1 MIQLYFLSILC
12 NSLTAYILILDDTGE
27 GASIADSVQFSFR
40 KGIFPLVLGILC
52 ALTGV
57 LKLLS
62 PSQDSLPI
70 LGDLVPAL
78 AGLLAGFVLIFSY
91 YREHASIGASASGGT
106 LDRMGDA
113 FLKYKKG
120 LGFILLAS
128 AALHFLFPQA
138 LFL

>member
-1 MIQLYFLSILC
+1 MF
-12 NSLTAYILILDDTGE
+12 ILDDTGE
-27 GASIADSVQFSFR
+27 SDSIEGSLKFSSRSGVFR
-40 KGIFPLVLGILC
+40 LVLGILC
-52 ALTGV
+52 TLTGV

-62 PSQDSLPI
+62 PSQDLPI

-78 AGLLAGFVLIFSY
+78 AGFLAGFVLIFGY
-91 YREHASIGASASGGT
+91 YREHASIGASVPEGK
-106 LDRMGDA
+106 LDRIGDA

>member
-12 NSLTAYILILDDTGE
+12 NSLTAYILILDNTGE
-27 GASIADSVQFSFR
+27 AESIEGSLKFSFR
-40 KGIFPLVLGILC
+40 SGVFRLVLGILC

-62 PSQDSLPI
+62 PSQDSVPV

-78 AGLLAGFVLIFSY
+78 AGLLAGFTLIFSY
-91 YREHASIGASASGGT
+91 YRDHASIGAFSSEGKF
-106 LDRMGDA
+106 DRIGDA

-128 AALHFLFPQA
+128 AALHFLFPGA

>member
-1 MIQLYFLSILC
+1 M
-12 NSLTAYILILDDTGE
+12 LILDDTGE
-27 GASIADSVQFSFR
+27 SDSIEGSLKFSSRGGVFR
-40 KGIFPLVLGILC
+40 LVLGILC
-52 ALTGV
+52 TLTGV

-62 PSQDSLPI
+62 PSQDSIPI
-70 LGDLVPAL
+70 LGDIVPAL
-78 AGLLAGFVLIFSY
+78 AGFLAGFVLIFGY
-91 YREHASIGASASGGT
+91 YREHASIGASVSEGK
-106 LDRMGDA
+106 LDRIGDA